1 MLCILAHRISLCY
14 TVLMFNEELFNIQE
28 FQNALILWYGDYGR
42 DLPWRHT
49 HDPYAIWVS
58 EIMLQQTQVETV
70 KGYYTRFLDTLPDIH
85 ALADA
90 SQDTAYK
97 LWEGLGYYSRIRNM
111 QTAAQT
117 IMSDYNGIFPSDY
130 QQILKLKGIGPYTA
144 AAISSIA
151 FGNEKGV
158 IDGNTLRI
166 ISRLFDLS
174 DNIAKDQ
181 TKKAFGQIMDTLI
194 KGADPSAFNQAM
206 MDLGATV
213 CTPRKPSCSTCPV
226 RNFCQAYA
234 SKRSSVLPVNIKN
247 VKHDEQIY
255 VTAILYAGERI
266 YLYKNTEG
274 LLQNLYALPQYE
286 AESPFEFERL
296 FEDEFHTAVRLNT
309 YIKEV
314 KHVFTHKTWH
324 MHVYTGMIEDAD
336 KLPEQL
342 QSHLY
347 SIDEIRDLAISTA
360 HRKVLALI

>member
-1 MLCILAHRISLCY
+1 
-14 TVLMFNEELFNIQE
+14 MFNEELFKIEQ
-28 FQNALILWYGDYGR
+28 FQNALITWYDQYGR

-70 KGYYTRFLDTLPDIH
+70 KGYYTRFLKMLPDIKS
-85 ALADA
+85 LAYA

-117 IMSDYNGIFPSDY
+117 IMTEYNGIFPSEHK
-130 QQILKLKGIGPYTA
+130 QILALKGIGPYTA

-174 DNIAKDQ
+174 ENIALDQ
-181 TKKAFGQIMDTLI
+181 TKKSFQKIIDRLI
-194 KGADPSAFNQAM
+194 RGADPSAFNQAM
-206 MDLGATV
+206 MDLGATI
-213 CTPRKPSCSTCPV
+213 CTPKNPSCDTCPV
-226 RNFCQAYA
+226 CDFCEAYA
-234 SKRSSVLPVNIKN
+234 AKRTSILPVN
-247 VKHDEQIY
+247 VKKVRHDELIY
-255 VTAILYAGERI
+255 ITAVLYVGDHI
-266 YLYKNTEG
+266 YLYKNDEG

-296 FEDEFHTAVRLNT
+296 FEDEYHTSVRLNS
-309 YIKEV
+309 YIKEI

-324 MHVYTGMIEDAD
+324 MHVYTGMIEDFTD
-336 KLPEQL
+336 LPEKIRNN
-342 QSHLY
+342 LY
-347 SIDEIRDLAISTA
+347 TKDEINTLAISTA

>member
-1 MLCILAHRISLCY
+1 
-14 TVLMFNEELFNIQE
+14 MFNEELFNIQE
-28 FQNALILWYGDYGR
+28 FQHTLLSWYDQCGR

-49 HDPYAIWVS
+49 ADPYSIWVS

-70 KGYYTRFLDTLPDIH
+70 KGYYTRFLSVLPDIKS
-85 ALADA
+85 LAQAD
-90 SQDTAYK
+90 QDTAYK

-111 QTAAQT
+111 QAAAKT
-117 IMSDYNGIFPSDY
+117 IMTEHNGIFPSDHKD
-130 QQILKLKGIGPYTA
+130 ILSLKGIGPYTA

-181 TKKAFGQIMDTLI
+181 TKKTFQQIIDTLI
-194 KGADPSAFNQAM
+194 KGSDPSAFNQAM
-206 MDLGATV
+206 MDLGATI
-213 CTPRKPSCSTCPV
+213 CTPKKPVCDACPV
-226 RNFCQAYA
+226 RDFCQAYA
-234 SKRSSVLPVNIKN
+234 SDRISILPVNVKK
-247 VKHDEQIY
+247 VKHDELIY
-255 VTAILYAGERI
+255 VTAVLYVGDAI
-266 YLYKNTEG
+266 YLFKNKDG

-296 FEDEFHTAVRLNT
+296 FEDEYDTAVRLNH

-324 MHVYTGMIEDAD
+324 MHVYAGMIAD
-336 KLPEQL
+336 EKSLPDQIRKN
-342 QSHLY
+342 LY
-347 SIDEIRDLAISTA
+347 SIDQINTLAISTA